1 MDIKNKADLRLPT
14 DTYAYIEMHVED
26 TPENIIQA
34 YRDLV
39 KLWQAGGGLVEAEWQ
54 IVLDEYL
61 WGKQSMDSEEYANMN
76 FLEKDYK
83 MPVNSN
89 YYKFKEGKNKFRVL
103 SDAITG
109 WEYWTTENKP
119 VRSEEPFEEMPED
132 IKKDKEGKS
141 RINHFWAFIVYSYEN
156 KRVQILELTQKS
168 IMNAI
173 KSYLDEPDWGD
184 VKE

>member
-1 MDIKNKADLRLPT
+1 M
-14 DTYAYIEMHVED
+14 
-26 TPENIIQA
+26 
-34 YRDLV
+34 
-39 KLWQAGGGLVEAEWQ
+39 
-54 IVLDEYL
+54 
-61 WGKQSMDSEEYANMN
+61 S

-119 VRSEEPFEEMPED
+119 VRSEEPFEDMPED
-132 IKKDKEGKS
+132 IKKDKEGKV
-141 RINHFWAFIVYSYEN
+141 RINHFWAFIAWNYEA
-156 KRVQILELTQKS
+156 KKVQVLELTQKS

-173 KSYLDEPDWGD
+173 KAYIDEPDWGD
-184 VKE
+184 PKGYDIVVTRSGAGFDTEYQTIANPHTKFTEKVDISKIKLEALFANEDPFNPK